1 MAHDLAIIGPFPPPI
16 GGIATHLRRLLPY
29 LERAGI
35 DYYVYNA
42 SGPTTIPDKVLS
54 VEPNSRSWFLR
65 YLFTGREPVVYIM
78 TNQWLVWAGSWVLSR
93 LRGKKV
99 VLAFHGEA
107 VTWALQSGG
116 RLRRSLIEAGLR
128 GAEALIVVNTHIGEV
143 LAEIEGCA
151 QKTHVLP
158 AFIPPDLRAEDEQS
172 VPAEIREFANTHN
185 PTLLAIGAPVLEQ
198 GIDLYGIDMT
208 LDLVEALRDD
218 YPTIGV
224 IWALLDFI
232 GSRPEY
238 AEKMRNEIR
247 RRGLGDHWLFISP
260 QETFYPLYDMADLF
274 LRPTISDGDAIS
286 VRECLH
292 FGLPLIV
299 SDAAPRPEGV
309 TTFTTRDAGAFESS
323 VRGALLNLETERE
336 RLKNLRSDCTV
347 EQEIALLRDLV
358 EDSSR

>member
-1 MAHDLAIIGPFPPPI
+1 
-16 GGIATHLRRLLPY
+16 
-29 LERAGI
+29 
-35 DYYVYNA
+35 
-42 SGPTTIPDKVLS
+42 
-54 VEPNSRSWFLR
+54 
-65 YLFTGREPVVYIM
+65 M

-158 AFIPPDLRAEDEQS
+158 AFIPPDVRAEDEQS

-198 GIDLYGIDMT
+198 GMDLYGIDMT

-218 YPTIGV
+218 YPKIGV

-232 GSRPEY
+232 GSRPDTPKKCAMRFA
-238 AEKMRNEIR
+238 AEVSGITGSLSLPRKPSTRCTTWRTSFYGR
-247 RRGLGDHWLFISP
+247 RSA
-260 QETFYPLYDMADLF
+260 MAM
-274 LRPTISDGDAIS
+274 PSAS
-286 VRECLH
+286 
-292 FGLPLIV
+292 
-299 SDAAPRPEGV
+299 
-309 TTFTTRDAGAFESS
+309 ESAS
-323 VRGALLNLETERE
+323 TSASL
-336 RLKNLRSDCTV
+336 
-347 EQEIALLRDLV
+347 
-358 EDSSR
+358 